1 MIEFVIGAGVAGVAF
16 LFRQDRVQRDFLEK
30 HEELIDKENERIA
43 DAWRASNP
51 DKKKLVIDRKF
62 KPPVF
67 LPPTIHMR
75 QTFKRDTRPWYER
88 WFG

>member
-16 LFRQDRVQRDFLEK
+16 LVRQDRVQREFVEK
-30 HEELIDKENERIA
+30 HEKLIDKENERIA
-43 DAWRASNP
+43 NTWRASNP

-75 QTFKRDTRPWYER
+75 QTFRRDSRPWYER
-88 WFG
+88 WFW